1 MVIGTALDLDNV
13 VMVILSIVLAF
24 VFGYALTFWSVMRT
38 GVSVTQAIGIA
49 ASSDTMSITS
59 MEAVDNLVVIFIP
72 GALDARLDGWLFWM
86 SLVLSLL
93 IAFVVTVPV
102 NRWLIARG
110 VGHTHAAQV
119 HRHDPAS

>member
-110 VGHTHAAQV
+110 VGHAHAAQV